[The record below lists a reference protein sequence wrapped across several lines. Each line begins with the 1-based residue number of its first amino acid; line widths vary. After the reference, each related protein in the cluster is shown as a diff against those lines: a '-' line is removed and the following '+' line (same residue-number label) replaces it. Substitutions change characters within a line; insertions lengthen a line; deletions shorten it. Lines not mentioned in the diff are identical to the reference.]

1 MKFNVLMSMPKSP
14 LEYNDMIYPNMF
26 LYWHKTDLMKPKR
39 DTKRA
44 KSDIQGRRNVTDY
57 RISSL
62 QMGCFIYILLTVVS
76 QGDKQD
82 FSFSSQQVEVHISIF
97 HHNLSKTSGKK
108 REDFYLRWQPL
119 MHLAPLVCQPG
130 SWIIAEIYFL
140 FRFILSLLYAP
151 SWEKSLGGKKSM
163 SIIVSD

>member
-1 MKFNVLMSMPKSP
+1 
-14 LEYNDMIYPNMF
+14 MI
-26 LYWHKTDLMKPKR
+26 PKR
-39 DTKRA
+39 DTTLA

-119 MHLAPLVCQPG
+119 MHLAPLVCQRG
-130 SWIIAEIYFL
+130 S
-140 FRFILSLLYAP
+140 
-151 SWEKSLGGKKSM
+151 
-163 SIIVSD
+163 